1 MDEKKMRACSRWK
14 ESPWFWIELILLV
27 EARLWQA
34 RGDIV
39 PLAFDLCSWPFST
52 FQVSQAKPCRGQL
65 ISLLLSKWLLCEA
78 FAKSGCFVLL
88 NNQVI
93 ASRKIFQLLFSLSV
107 KQIEVERLVDGC
119 YLLLSVDIASR
130 LEGEC
135 FFFFQNSEKRVE
147 QSGTSEST

>member
-1 MDEKKMRACSRWK
+1 M
-14 ESPWFWIELILLV
+14 
-27 EARLWQA
+27 
-34 RGDIV
+34 
-39 PLAFDLCSWPFST
+39 
-52 FQVSQAKPCRGQL
+52 
-65 ISLLLSKWLLCEA
+65 
-78 FAKSGCFVLL
+78 LL

-135 FFFFQNSEKRVE
+135 FFFSKIQKSAWNRAEQVNQHNLFLRSVQPVSLSIQFHHDNSPRQCYK
-147 QSGTSEST
+147 QSPGFGD